1 MEVRRCFKEITRVC
15 RDGARFFFSEPNMLN
30 PWIMAEKNIPWI
42 KRRLDDSPEET
53 AFFRWRLKKLLNSL
67 PGIKA
72 EIRNIEREKIQEA
85 VKRGEAIA
93 STLEEKAREKSGQ
106 FLAKAESEI
115 EREVRAARLD
125 LRKQTVDMAILA
137 AEKIIKEKLDDQKHR
152 QLIEEFI
159 TRLGET
165 RAQ

>member
-1 MEVRRCFKEITRVC
+1 MLDARREKIKSDFDAAAKELE
-15 RDGARFFFSEPNMLN
+15 DAQ
-30 PWIMAEKNIPWI
+30 
-42 KRRLDDSPEET
+42 
-53 AFFRWRLKKLLNSL
+53 KLRAQFDA
-67 PGIKA
+67 KMA